1 MRAAPS
7 RGALVCRAAADRKLW
22 APSVEAPT
30 YLNGELAG
38 DYGEHRPR
46 VPLGVTRVFSSYWQP
61 RLDRISYWTNSIVQ
75 ASTPWVWALT
85 QWHSSGECIS
95 T

>member
-1 MRAAPS
+1 VRAAPS

-22 APSVEAPT
+22 APTVEAPA

-38 DYGEHRPR
+38 DYGEQRPR
-46 VPLGVTRVFSSYWQP
+46 MPHGVTRVFNSSGYT
-61 RLDRISYWTNSIVQ
+61 RLECISYLLNCILQ

-85 QWHSSGECIS
+85 QWH
-95 T
+95 